1 MDIVLKTKKQLPF
14 LHTRWYR
21 SVDYVIMNNVG
32 TIYVYSNFNS
42 ILTTVFTKK
51 TNTENS
57 KVNLGKLLYW
67 IFND

>member
-1 MDIVLKTKKQLPF
+1 MDIVLKPKKQLPF

-32 TIYVYSNFNS
+32 NS
-42 ILTTVFTKK
+42 IVTIFSQK

-57 KVNLGKLLYW
+57 KVNLDKLLYW

>member
-32 TIYVYSNFNS
+32 TIYVYSNLFDSNY
-42 ILTTVFTKK
+42 FFHKK

-57 KVNLGKLLYW
+57 KVNLDKLLYW